1 MMIAVCSS
9 DYKTLNGIEH
19 VCNFVDKSH
28 SQTCFEIFIAS
39 LLVFRLPSHVVK
51 NQAERWTA
59 LFVIKKILG
68 ISSSPRILAHFK
80 ITF

>member
-1 MMIAVCSS
+1 MMIAAFSS

-51 NQAERWTA
+51 NQAER
-59 LFVIKKILG
+59 
-68 ISSSPRILAHFK
+68 
-80 ITF
+80 